1 MNTILLLNGL
11 VGGVIFGAIYA
22 LIGCSLNVLCGVLRV
37 VNFAHG
43 EFIIAGSF
51 LSYVLL
57 TLFGLH
63 PILSLPIVTI
73 AFFLIGFGLY
83 YLLIPRLA
91 KSDEL

>member
-43 EFIIAGSF
+43 AVNTNDPPASASVEAFPIKITHLAVITRTLSDPSNPSDIA
-51 LSYVLL
+51 
-57 TLFGLH
+57 
-63 PILSLPIVTI
+63 
-73 AFFLIGFGLY
+73 
-83 YLLIPRLA
+83 
-91 KSDEL
+91 K

>member
-1 MNTILLLNGL
+1 MCIIYYVRIFMNTILLLNGL

-63 PILSLPIVTI
+63 PIISHTNINQ
-73 AFFLIGFGLY
+73 
-83 YLLIPRLA
+83 
-91 KSDEL
+91 

>member
-1 MNTILLLNGL
+1 MR
-11 VGGVIFGAIYA
+11 
-22 LIGCSLNVLCGVLRV
+22 SLMQFERLCGVLRV
-37 VNFAHG
+37 VNFAYG

-83 YLLIPRLA
+83 YLLIPRPPNLMSL
-91 KSDEL
+91 KHRVFCLCLEFL